1 MSIGTSLMRH
11 AVGAFVSLAALG
23 GDAFAEPL
31 DFQKLHLINHW
42 ERYSTA
48 TRTPSVAIDADNIVY
63 LRGAVRQ
70 PTTFN
75 DDLMFVLPEAYRP
88 SRLVIVRTNLVV
100 ARKGRL
106 TILPNG
112 KVSVQADDAFTS
124 AQAFTSLEGVSFS
137 RK

>member
-1 MSIGTSLMRH
+1 
-11 AVGAFVSLAALG
+11 
-23 GDAFAEPL
+23 
-31 DFQKLHLINHW
+31 
-42 ERYSTA
+42 
-48 TRTPSVAIDADNIVY
+48 

-112 KVSVQADDAFTS
+112 KVHVQADDAFTS
-124 AQAFTSLEGVSFS
+124 AQAFTSLEGVSFL